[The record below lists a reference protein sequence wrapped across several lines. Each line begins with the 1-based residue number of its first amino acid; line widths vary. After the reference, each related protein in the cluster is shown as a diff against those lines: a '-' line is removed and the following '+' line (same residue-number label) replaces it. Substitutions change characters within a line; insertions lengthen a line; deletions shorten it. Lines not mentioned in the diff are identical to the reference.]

1 MSLIA
6 FHFSELVL
14 YLNFTSTFT
23 TSSLPRTGLTVSL
36 LLRRPSPAE
45 EDKSM
50 KLQIWKSISG
60 MGALTLVL
68 SIAPAGMAQCGL
80 PNKLIK
86 PSNWSPQYD
95 ATRPQLVLA
104 ALDGSAPIVGM
115 WHVVFTAQTQNGET
129 IPVTGGVVIDN
140 SVVVWHGDGTEIM
153 NSSRS
158 AQDGNFCLGVWERT
172 GDRTYLLNHIP
183 WQGNVYDPAA
193 APDAIGAPQG
203 GAQIIEK
210 ITLSPDGNS
219 YTGTFTLHAYDTS
232 GNVYVWF
239 TGVLSAKRI
248 TPETPF
254 GALL

>member
-1 MSLIA
+1 
-6 FHFSELVL
+6 
-14 YLNFTSTFT
+14 
-23 TSSLPRTGLTVSL
+23 
-36 LLRRPSPAE
+36 
-45 EDKSM
+45 
-50 KLQIWKSISG
+50 